1 MYTQRPYTFDRV
13 VRLVITCVAIC
24 AAIWLI
30 NVLKGVLLPFCIAC
44 LIAYLFEPFVQYNR
58 RLLNLKGRL
67 IAIFVTLLKPPF
79 CLGYCV
85 ISSSR

>member
-13 VRLVITCVAIC
+13 VRLVITWRRNSSRNMAH
-24 AAIWLI
+24 